1 METTDLF
8 ELIDRIEN
16 SGLTRFRM
24 RDGEFELEM
33 ERGSDGQAGITVHG
47 QRSQGADT
55 AEARDGG
62 EENRGAATAGA
73 GQAEGETAAVES
85 ITSPIVGAFYRAPS
99 PDAPPYVEAGSEV
112 EQGQTLCIIE
122 AMKVMNELE
131 AEFRCRIVRV
141 LVENQQMVEYG
152 TPLFEVERLD

>member
-33 ERGSDGQAGITVHG
+33 ERGNDGQA
-47 QRSQGADT
+47 
-55 AEARDGG
+55 
-62 EENRGAATAGA
+62 ATALNGHPNSTEEA
-73 GQAEGETAAVES
+73 AAAAHGVKGSRSAENADSGQTADESETLES
-85 ITSPIVGAFYRAPS
+85 IISPIVGSFYRSPS
-99 PDAPPYVEAGSEV
+99 PDAPPYVEPGSEV
-112 EQGQTLCIIE
+112 EKGQTLCIIE

-131 AEFRCRIVRV
+131 AEFPCRVVRV